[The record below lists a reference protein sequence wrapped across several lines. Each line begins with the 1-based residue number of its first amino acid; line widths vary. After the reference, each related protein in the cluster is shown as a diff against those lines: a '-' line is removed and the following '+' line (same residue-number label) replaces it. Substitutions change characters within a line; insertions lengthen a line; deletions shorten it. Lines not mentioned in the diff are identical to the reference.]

1 MILCEHAFGRVFYY
15 TMQSDTPTTPTGD
28 AQSLIT
34 RLFSAGAHFGFSKS
48 RRHPTAAPYLFGNKQ
63 GTDIFDLEKTSA
75 LLTDAAEYL
84 KTLGAAGKRAV
95 FVGTKEEV
103 KDLVLA
109 RAQSIEQPY
118 VTNRWIG
125 GTLTNF
131 SEITKRISRLTSL
144 RSQQESG
151 ELERKYT
158 KKERLMLTREMEGL
172 DFNFGGIAAL
182 DRMPDA
188 LVVVDP
194 RHDAIAVREAHIMH
208 IPVVAIMSSDC
219 DANFVSKPVF
229 VNDAHRASVEL
240 ALDELVAGFAAGRA
254 TYVPPPPV
262 DRSVR
267 PRTPLSR
274 A

>member
-1 MILCEHAFGRVFYY
+1 
-15 TMQSDTPTTPTGD
+15 MQSDTSTTETGT
-28 AQSLIT
+28 AQSLIA

-48 RRHPTAAPYLFGNKQ
+48 RRHPTAAPYLFGSKQ

-84 KTLGAAGKRAV
+84 RVLGAAGKRVV

-109 RAQSIEQPY
+109 RALAIEQPY
-118 VTNRWIG
+118 VVNRWIG

-131 SEITKRISRLTSL
+131 SEITKRINRLSTL

-158 KKERLMLTREMEGL
+158 KKERLMLSREMEGL

-182 DRMPDA
+182 GRMPDA
-188 LVVVDP
+188 LLVVDP
-194 RHDAIAVREAHIMH
+194 RHDVIAVREAQAMH
-208 IPVVAIMSSDC
+208 IPVIAIMSSDC
-219 DANFVSKPVF
+219 DANAITKPVF

-240 ALDELVAGFAAGRA
+240 ALDELVAGFKAGAAA
-254 TYVPPPPV
+254 YVPPAPV
-262 DRSVR
+262 ERTSAR
-267 PRTPLSR
+267 TFAPR